1 MLQMLFSKYQ
11 IPEMKQ
17 LQDNWK
23 QFVICLL
30 LRGIKAV
37 YSRWSLWQ
45 YIWAPAAN
53 SVSQKFQCLGLPFG
67 QLFGKNWATFW
78 SNCLFTL
85 RHRLRRIRKPS
96 SLSKLL
102 IVKKPVAFS
111 SKFLFFR
118 SFWPS
123 ETFSEF
129 PSLRLTV
136 RLINLGSFS
145 TFTGPRLCCFV
156 PLPSFVALF
165 RAFCVNRK
173 KKWLRTERR
182 RETPTWPSTS
192 RAELIEDC
200 EQVPGVMVRPFWA
213 WTYLILSWNEL
224 GLLGFGP
231 N

>member
-1 MLQMLFSKYQ
+1 M
-11 IPEMKQ
+11 P
-17 LQDNWK
+17 
-23 QFVICLL
+23 
-30 LRGIKAV
+30 
-37 YSRWSLWQ
+37 
-45 YIWAPAAN
+45 
-53 SVSQKFQCLGLPFG
+53 
-67 QLFGKNWATFW
+67 WATFW
-78 SNCLFTL
+78 ATFWKKLGNFLICLFTL

-123 ETFSEF
+123 ETFSEQ

-136 RLINLGSFS
+136 RLINLGSFF

-165 RAFCVNRK
+165 RAFCDNRK

-192 RAELIEDC
+192 RGRAYRRLWTSSWCHGKTNLSLTLFYFELE
-200 EQVPGVMVRPFWA
+200 RAWA
-213 WTYLILSWNEL
+213 LWLWT
-224 GLLGFGP
+224 
-231 N
+231 